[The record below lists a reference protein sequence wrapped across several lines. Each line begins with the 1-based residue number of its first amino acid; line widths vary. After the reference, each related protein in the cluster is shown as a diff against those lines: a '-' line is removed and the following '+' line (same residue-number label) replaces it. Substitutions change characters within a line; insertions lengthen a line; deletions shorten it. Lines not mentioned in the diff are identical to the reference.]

1 MCPDFGT
8 CPLLF
13 VCRFFSE
20 ERESLEIF
28 FVTISYIKTRSYNES
43 EGIRNWSLSE
53 VLKCEKTG
61 YEAGIRME
69 EYIYKGNYEGYDVYI
84 AYAEEGPTIEEAY
97 ALYREACRSARYH
110 SLVEMAESEVEQE

>member
-1 MCPDFGT
+1 M
-8 CPLLF
+8 LF
-13 VCRFFSE
+13 VCRFFPE
-20 ERESLEIF
+20 RRESLEIF
-28 FVTISYIKTRSYNES
+28 FVTISYIKTRLHNES
-43 EGIRNWSLSE
+43 EGIQNWSFSE
-53 VLKCEKTG
+53 VLTCEKTG

-110 SLVEMAESEVEQE
+110 SLVEMAESEEGQE

>member
-1 MCPDFGT
+1 M
-8 CPLLF
+8 LF

-28 FVTISYIKTRSYNES
+28 FVTISYIKTRSHNES
-43 EGIRNWSLSE
+43 EGIQNWSFSE